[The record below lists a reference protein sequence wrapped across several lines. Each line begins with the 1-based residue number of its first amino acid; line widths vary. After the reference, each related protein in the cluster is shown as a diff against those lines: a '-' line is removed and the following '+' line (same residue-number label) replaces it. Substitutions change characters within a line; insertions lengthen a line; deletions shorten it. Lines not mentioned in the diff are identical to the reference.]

1 LKQPQAHA
9 PLPRSVPA
17 PRRDPESRSA
27 LQGDPCFYVNA
38 PRPTPAFDRG
48 NRTYYVSDE
57 RMRAFGQLSV
67 AQRMQWVEQCAQF
80 VRLAQAAKSQATP
93 QPR

>member
-1 LKQPQAHA
+1 MR
-9 PLPRSVPA
+9 RSQF
-17 PRRDPESRSA
+17 DIA
-27 LQGDPCFYVNA
+27 LAYAKTARYPPCFNVNA
-38 PRPTPAFDRG
+38 PKPTPAFDRG

-67 AQRMQWVEQCAQF
+67 AQRLQWVEQCAQF
-80 VRLAQAAKSQATP
+80 VRLAQAAKSQTAP